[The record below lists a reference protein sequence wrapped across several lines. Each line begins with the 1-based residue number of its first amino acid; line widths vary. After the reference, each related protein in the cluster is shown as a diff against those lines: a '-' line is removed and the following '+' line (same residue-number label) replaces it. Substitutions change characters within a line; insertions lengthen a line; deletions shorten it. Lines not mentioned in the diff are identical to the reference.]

1 MILLP
6 IGKNSETKQDK
17 YDALSSKSSKL
28 EMNAKANDDGAKA
41 SKSKKQA
48 EPVEPEV
55 VDDDDAADDDDE
67 LLDDE
72 EFKELIKSDFD
83 QLKGKNGKVSTSSFK
98 KWEEVE
104 NMIESGAI
112 DSKTLDECI
121 ATVMDRKKGDMNFE
135 QFYELVILLDE
146 TAEGNID
153 NDDADVDDDEEEDDE
168 EEEEPTEEEI
178 EEMAK
183 EIFNELKS
191 PKTGKVTVK
200 KFKAWD
206 GVKVLTLIYSNII
219 INTNANNRR

>member
-1 MILLP
+1 
-6 IGKNSETKQDK
+6 
-17 YDALSSKSSKL
+17 
-28 EMNAKANDDGAKA
+28 MNAKANDDGAKA

-48 EPVEPEV
+48 ESVEPEV
-55 VDDDDAADDDDE
+55 VDEGDDDDDADDE
-67 LLDDE
+67 FLDDE

-83 QLKGKNGKVSTSSFK
+83 QLKGKNGKVSPASFK

-104 NMIESGAI
+104 NMIESGAV

-153 NDDADVDDDEEEDDE
+153 NDDDVLDDDEEDGDDDDDDDE
-168 EEEEPTEEEI
+168 EPSEEEI

-206 GVKVLTLIYSNII
+206 GVKVLTLTLMIWLLILMLII
-219 INTNANNRR
+219 GGACKW

>member
-1 MILLP
+1 
-6 IGKNSETKQDK
+6 
-17 YDALSSKSSKL
+17 
-28 EMNAKANDDGAKA
+28 MNAKANDDGAKA

-55 VDDDDAADDDDE
+55 TDEDNDDDADDF
-67 LLDDE
+67 LDDE

-83 QLKGKNGKVSTSSFK
+83 QLKGKNGKVSSASFK

-104 NMIESGAI
+104 NMIESGAV

-153 NDDADVDDDEEEDDE
+153 NDNDDEVLDDDEEDDDDDDDDDD
-168 EEEEPTEEEI
+168 EPTEEEI

-206 GVKVLTLIYSNII
+206 GVKVLALVI
-219 INTNANNRR
+219 